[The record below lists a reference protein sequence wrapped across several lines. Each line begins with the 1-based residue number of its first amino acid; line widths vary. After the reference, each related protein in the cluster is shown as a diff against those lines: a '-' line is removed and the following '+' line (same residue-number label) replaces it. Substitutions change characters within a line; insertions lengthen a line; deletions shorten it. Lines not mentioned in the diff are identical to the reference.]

1 MTWFKVDDT
10 LPTHRKVLS
19 LPRGARRLGAI
30 GAWTMGGA
38 WSSANGT
45 EGLIPA
51 AVLADLGIPTK
62 VAADLLASGLW
73 KREPQG
79 YRMHDFLDYNP
90 TAEKVAQDRAAAAE
104 RQRKAREKAKAARD
118 ATSAAANGHGA
129 SHDGSHGVTGGVTPG
144 VSHGP
149 PDPTRPEGEGRGG
162 SLRSLP
168 TTPRSAHGGV
178 DHRREVDVPRGAAS

>member
-1 MTWFKVDDT
+1 MPWFKVDDG
-10 LPTHRKVLS
+10 LPMHRKVLA

-30 GAWTMGGA
+30 GAWTMAGA

-45 EGLIPA
+45 EGRIPT

-62 VAADLLASGLW
+62 VATDLLTCGLW
-73 KREPQG
+73 KREPNG

-90 TAEKVAQDRAAAAE
+90 TAEKVAQDRVAAAE
-104 RQRKAREKAKAARD
+104 RQRKTRERAKAARD
-118 ATSAAANGHGA
+118 AASAAATGHG
-129 SHDGSHGVTGGVTPG
+129 GSHAVSHSVTGGVTHG

-168 TTPRSAHGGV
+168 TTPRTALGEV
-178 DHRREVDVPRGAAS
+178 DLRREVDVPRGAAR